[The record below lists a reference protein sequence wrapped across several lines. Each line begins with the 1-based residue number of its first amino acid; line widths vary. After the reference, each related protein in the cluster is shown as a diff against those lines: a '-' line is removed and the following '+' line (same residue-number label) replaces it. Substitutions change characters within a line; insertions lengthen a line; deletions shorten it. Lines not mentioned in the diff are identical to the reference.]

1 MKLTQYDSTI
11 NRNLSNAKI
20 NPVTD
25 PNAYGANVTG
35 TEALGNAL
43 GQVIDA
49 RTKAWMKDQND
60 RVVDATNEYNRQIN
74 SLLYDE
80 KNGLT
85 NTMQG
90 KNAEGLQAA
99 YQQNEEKIRQQI
111 MRQYGISS
119 EYANRAFRNQV
130 ETSITSNL
138 DSIDK
143 FQRKEFLSYAS
154 NQMTEMNENAINSI
168 VRSPDSFESVYGN
181 METTSRAIMAGTGM
195 DEKSIDVKQRAILD
209 HTAETVLST
218 LAASNDYERGNTLI
232 GQLRARGGNE
242 VILKKYE
249 TLFTGKKVAKT
260 TKDSAETWL
269 NNHPEMMGKSK
280 EEVWEAYRK
289 ENPLSFGK
297 DIKGIATGNESYDK
311 WDSFFR
317 KAQKETGLS
326 DEQIRNLKAMCM
338 QESTFNS
345 EAYHDD
351 NDGDPTLGPF
361 QFKSDTGL
369 SVGLDPADRKDPEKS
384 IIAAAKLYKKDLE
397 YHGGDDELAIL
408 SHNGGAGGTEAAR
421 RNNYLNDVSE
431 RYKELYGE
439 ELGHHVMSDEEKAAL
454 EETERNSFFSVFGE
468 HLQAKKAKE
477 TEMMNNLQIQLMDMT
492 ENGTSNEDMYEFIKS
507 KGVENPE
514 LLNNGSY
521 RSLRLSALKAV
532 LKAVTQEK
540 SHGGFGGAK
549 AQNKAFAGIKA
560 SIGTDIM
567 NDDDLNKTL
576 KELEQRGYGFT
587 PAQIVELSQELTKAQ
602 AGEGKYSVKIDDT
615 ETDVMDMTGLAKPD
629 IQKNYAEAKKIVM
642 QEAFD
647 FKSKTGREP
656 NQFERKGMWIKALT
670 EQKVGPD
677 YGFFGMSTPE
687 ASPAQLME
695 LGIKSVSYTYDD
707 KGIDAVDYYGRHH
720 YIPAE
725 DWEKVKKNEVNIE
738 DY

>member
-20 NPVTD
+20 NPITD

-99 YQQNEEKIRQQI
+99 YQQNEEQIRQQI

-195 DEKSIDVKQRAILD
+195 DEKSIDIKQRAILD

-338 QESTFNS
+338 QESTFNP

-532 LKAVTQEK
+532 TQEK
-540 SHGGFGGAK
+540 SHGGFGGAE

-647 FKSKTGREP
+647 FKSKNGREP
-656 NQFERKGMWIKALT
+656 NKFERKGMWIKALT

>member
-20 NPVTD
+20 NPITD

-195 DEKSIDVKQRAILD
+195 DEKSIDIKQRSILD

-218 LAASNDYERGNTLI
+218 LAASNDYERGNKLI

-249 TLFTGKKVAKT
+249 TLFTGKKVAKN

-289 ENPLSFGK
+289 ENPLQLPAQSNETALGRIGDTIAKELGWDPSWGFAIAAHESGRGESAPGNNYFGYK
-297 DIKGIATGNESYDK
+297 WDGEGEYQELNTWERDENGNAYSTTAKFKKYATPEESAMSYVNWIKTYCTPEEIKGVKSPADVVHIMKKHGYFTDHEESY
-311 WDSFFR
+311 
-317 KAQKETGLS
+317 
-326 DEQIRNLKAMCM
+326 
-338 QESTFNS
+338 
-345 EAYHDD
+345 
-351 NDGDPTLGPF
+351 
-361 QFKSDTGL
+361 
-369 SVGLDPADRKDPEKS
+369 
-384 IIAAAKLYKKDLE
+384 AASAT
-397 YHGGDDELAIL
+397 ELA
-408 SHNGGAGGTEAAR
+408 
-421 RNNYLNDVSE
+421 
-431 RYKELYGE
+431 KEYSAP
-439 ELGHHVMSDEEKAAL
+439 VPMSDEEKAAL

-532 LKAVTQEK
+532 KGEDAY
-540 SHGGFGGAK
+540 GGFGTK
-549 AQNKAFAGIKA
+549 ENQNKAFEKYMNR
-560 SIGTDIM
+560 IGVDIL
-567 NDDDLNKTL
+567 DKKTL
-576 KELEQRGYGFT
+576 DEDLKNAAEILGKAFRPEQIIELEQ
-587 PAQIVELSQELTKAQ
+587 ELTRAQ
-602 AGEGKYSVKIDDT
+602 AGEGKYAIKIDEDKN
-615 ETDVMDMTGLAKPD
+615 DVMDITGLTKPE
-629 IQKNYAEAKKIVM
+629 IEKYFPEAKKIVM
-642 QEAFD
+642 QKAFE
-647 FKSKTGREP
+647 FKSKNRREP
-656 NQFERKGMWIKALT
+656 NQFERKNMWIEAYTQK
-670 EQKVGPD
+670 KVGPD

-687 ASPAQLME
+687 ASDAQLMQM
-695 LGIKSVSYTYDD
+695 GIKEYHMTYDD

-725 DWEKVKKNEVNIE
+725 DWDKVKKNEVNIE

>member
-20 NPVTD
+20 NPITD

-99 YQQNEEKIRQQI
+99 YQQNEEQIRQQI

-119 EYANRAFRNQV
+119 EYANRAFHNQV

-195 DEKSIDVKQRAILD
+195 DEKSIDIKQRAILD

-289 ENPLSFGK
+289 ENPLQLPAQSNETALGRIGDTIAKELGWDPSWGFAIAAHESGRGESAPGNNYFGYK
-297 DIKGIATGNESYDK
+297 WDGEGEYQELNTWERDENGNAYSTTAKFKKYATPEESAMSYVNWIKTYCTPEEIKGVKSPADVVHIMKKHGYFTDHEESY
-311 WDSFFR
+311 
-317 KAQKETGLS
+317 
-326 DEQIRNLKAMCM
+326 
-338 QESTFNS
+338 
-345 EAYHDD
+345 
-351 NDGDPTLGPF
+351 
-361 QFKSDTGL
+361 
-369 SVGLDPADRKDPEKS
+369 
-384 IIAAAKLYKKDLE
+384 AASAT
-397 YHGGDDELAIL
+397 ELA
-408 SHNGGAGGTEAAR
+408 
-421 RNNYLNDVSE
+421 
-431 RYKELYGE
+431 KEYSAPAP
-439 ELGHHVMSDEEKAAL
+439 MSDEEKAAL
-454 EETERNSFFSVFGE
+454 EETERNSFFSVLGE

-532 LKAVTQEK
+532 KGEDAY
-540 SHGGFGGAK
+540 GGFGTK
-549 AQNKAFAGIKA
+549 ENQNKAFEKYMNR
-560 SIGTDIM
+560 IGVDIL
-567 NDDDLNKTL
+567 DKKTL
-576 KELEQRGYGFT
+576 DEDLKNAAEILGKAFRPEQIIELEQ
-587 PAQIVELSQELTKAQ
+587 ELTRAQ
-602 AGEGKYSVKIDDT
+602 AGEGKYAIKIDEDKN
-615 ETDVMDMTGLAKPD
+615 DVMDMTGLAKPE
-629 IQKNYAEAKKIVM
+629 IEKYFSEAKKIVM
-642 QEAFD
+642 QKAFE
-647 FKSKTGREP
+647 FKNKNGREP
-656 NQFERKGMWIKALT
+656 NQFERKNMWIEAYTQK
-670 EQKVGPD
+670 KVGPD

-687 ASPAQLME
+687 ASDAQLMQM
-695 LGIKSVSYTYDD
+695 GIKEYHMTYDD

-725 DWEKVKKNEVNIE
+725 DWDKVKKNEVNIE

>member
-1 MKLTQYDSTI
+1 MKLTQYDSSI

-20 NPVTD
+20 NPITD

-195 DEKSIDVKQRAILD
+195 DEKSIDIKQRAILD

-289 ENPLSFGK
+289 ENPLQLPAQSNETALGRIGDTIAKELGWDPSWGFAIAAHESGRGESAPGNNYFGYK
-297 DIKGIATGNESYDK
+297 WDGEGEYQELNTWERDENGNAYSTTAKFKKYATPEESAMSYVNWIKTYCTPEEIKGVKSPADVVHIMKKHGYFTDHEESY
-311 WDSFFR
+311 
-317 KAQKETGLS
+317 
-326 DEQIRNLKAMCM
+326 
-338 QESTFNS
+338 
-345 EAYHDD
+345 
-351 NDGDPTLGPF
+351 
-361 QFKSDTGL
+361 
-369 SVGLDPADRKDPEKS
+369 
-384 IIAAAKLYKKDLE
+384 AASAT
-397 YHGGDDELAIL
+397 ELA
-408 SHNGGAGGTEAAR
+408 
-421 RNNYLNDVSE
+421 
-431 RYKELYGE
+431 KEYSAPAP
-439 ELGHHVMSDEEKAAL
+439 MSDEEKAAL

-514 LLNNGSY
+514 LMNNGSY

-532 LKAVTQEK
+532 TQEK
-540 SHGGFGGAK
+540 SHGGFGGAE

-647 FKSKTGREP
+647 FKSKNGREP
-656 NQFERKGMWIKALT
+656 NQFERKNMWIKALT
-670 EQKVGPD
+670 QQKVGPD
-677 YGFFGMSTPE
+677 YGFWGMSTPE
-687 ASPAQLME
+687 ASPAELMKI
-695 LGIKSVSYTYDD
+695 GIKSVSYTYDD

-725 DWEKVKKNEVNIE
+725 DWDKVKKNEVNIE

>member
-20 NPVTD
+20 NPITD

-43 GQVIDA
+43 GQVIDT

-60 RVVDATNEYNRQIN
+60 KVVDATNEYNRQIN

-195 DEKSIDVKQRAILD
+195 DEKSIDIKQRAILN

-289 ENPLSFGK
+289 ENPLQLPAQSNETALGRIGDTIAKELGWDPSWGFAIAAHESGRGESAPGNNYFGYK
-297 DIKGIATGNESYDK
+297 WDGEGEYQELNTWERDENGNAYSTTAKFKKYATPEESAMSYVNWIKTYCTPEEIKGVKSPADVVHIMKKHGYFTDHEESY
-311 WDSFFR
+311 
-317 KAQKETGLS
+317 
-326 DEQIRNLKAMCM
+326 
-338 QESTFNS
+338 
-345 EAYHDD
+345 
-351 NDGDPTLGPF
+351 
-361 QFKSDTGL
+361 
-369 SVGLDPADRKDPEKS
+369 
-384 IIAAAKLYKKDLE
+384 AASAT
-397 YHGGDDELAIL
+397 ELA
-408 SHNGGAGGTEAAR
+408 
-421 RNNYLNDVSE
+421 
-431 RYKELYGE
+431 KEYSAPAP
-439 ELGHHVMSDEEKAAL
+439 MSDEEKAAL
-454 EETERNSFFSVFGE
+454 EETERNSFFSVLGE

-477 TEMMNNLQIQLMDMT
+477 TEMMNNMQIQLMDMT

-532 LKAVTQEK
+532 TQEK
-540 SHGGFGGAK
+540 SHGGFGGAE

>member
-20 NPVTD
+20 NPITD

-85 NTMQG
+85 NTMKG

-99 YQQNEEKIRQQI
+99 YQQNEEQIRQQI

-154 NQMTEMNENAINSI
+154 DQMTEMNENAINSI

-195 DEKSIDVKQRAILD
+195 DEKSIDIKQRAILD

-289 ENPLSFGK
+289 ENPLQLPAQSNETALGRIGDKIAKELGWDPSWGFAIAAHESGRGESAPGNNYFGYK
-297 DIKGIATGNESYDK
+297 WDGEGEYQELNTWERDENGNAYSTTAKFKKYATPEESAMSYVNWIKTYCTPEEIKGVKSPADVVHIMKKHGYFTDHEESY
-311 WDSFFR
+311 
-317 KAQKETGLS
+317 
-326 DEQIRNLKAMCM
+326 
-338 QESTFNS
+338 
-345 EAYHDD
+345 
-351 NDGDPTLGPF
+351 
-361 QFKSDTGL
+361 
-369 SVGLDPADRKDPEKS
+369 
-384 IIAAAKLYKKDLE
+384 AASAT
-397 YHGGDDELAIL
+397 ELA
-408 SHNGGAGGTEAAR
+408 
-421 RNNYLNDVSE
+421 
-431 RYKELYGE
+431 KEYSAPAP
-439 ELGHHVMSDEEKAAL
+439 MSDEEKAAL

-532 LKAVTQEK
+532 KGEDAY
-540 SHGGFGGAK
+540 GGFGTK
-549 AQNKAFAGIKA
+549 ENQNKAFEKYMNR
-560 SIGTDIM
+560 IGVDIL
-567 NDDDLNKTL
+567 DKKTL
-576 KELEQRGYGFT
+576 DEDLKNAAEILGKAFRPEQIIELEQ
-587 PAQIVELSQELTKAQ
+587 ELTRAQ
-602 AGEGKYSVKIDDT
+602 AGEGKYAIKIDEDKN
-615 ETDVMDMTGLAKPD
+615 DVMDMTGLAKPE
-629 IQKNYAEAKKIVM
+629 IEKYFSEAKKIVM
-642 QEAFD
+642 QKAFE
-647 FKSKTGREP
+647 FKNKNGREP
-656 NQFERKGMWIKALT
+656 NQFERKNMWIEAYTQK
-670 EQKVGPD
+670 KVGPD

-687 ASPAQLME
+687 ASDAQLMQM
-695 LGIKSVSYTYDD
+695 GIKEYHMTYDD

-725 DWEKVKKNEVNIE
+725 DWDKVKKNEVNIE

>member
-1 MKLTQYDSTI
+1 M
-11 NRNLSNAKI
+11 
-20 NPVTD
+20 
-25 PNAYGANVTG
+25 
-35 TEALGNAL
+35 

-60 RVVDATNEYNRQIN
+60 RVVDATNEYNRRIN

-195 DEKSIDVKQRAILD
+195 DEKSIDIKQRAILD

-218 LAASNDYERGNTLI
+218 LAASNDYERGNKLI

-289 ENPLSFGK
+289 ENPLQLPAQSNETALGRIGDKIAKELGWDPSWGFAIAAHESGRGESAPGNNYFGYK
-297 DIKGIATGNESYDK
+297 WDGEGEYQELNTWERDENGNAYSTTAKFKKYATPEESAMSYVNWIKTYCTPEEIKGVKSPADVVHIMKKHGYFTDHEESYA
-311 WDSFFR
+311 SS
-317 KAQKETGLS
+317 AT
-326 DEQIRNLKAMCM
+326 
-338 QESTFNS
+338 
-345 EAYHDD
+345 
-351 NDGDPTLGPF
+351 
-361 QFKSDTGL
+361 
-369 SVGLDPADRKDPEKS
+369 
-384 IIAAAKLYKKDLE
+384 
-397 YHGGDDELAIL
+397 ELA
-408 SHNGGAGGTEAAR
+408 
-421 RNNYLNDVSE
+421 
-431 RYKELYGE
+431 KEYSAPAP
-439 ELGHHVMSDEEKAAL
+439 MSDEEKAAL

-532 LKAVTQEK
+532 TQEK
-540 SHGGFGGAK
+540 SHGGFGGAE

-602 AGEGKYSVKIDDT
+602 AGEGKYSIKINDT
-615 ETDVMDMTGLAKPD
+615 ENEVIDMTGMAKPE

-725 DWEKVKKNEVNIE
+725 DWDKVKKNEVNIE

>member
-20 NPVTD
+20 NPITD

-49 RTKAWMKDQND
+49 RAKAWMKDQND

-195 DEKSIDVKQRAILD
+195 DEKSIDIKQRAILD

-218 LAASNDYERGNTLI
+218 LAASNDYERGNKLI

-289 ENPLSFGK
+289 ENPLQLLAQSNETVLGRIGDTIAKELGWDPSWGFAIAAHESGRGESAPGNNYFGYK
-297 DIKGIATGNESYDK
+297 WDGEGEYQELNTWERDENGNAYSTTAKFKKYATPEESAMSYVNWIKTYCTPEEIKGVKSPADVVHIMKKHGYFTDHEESY
-311 WDSFFR
+311 
-317 KAQKETGLS
+317 
-326 DEQIRNLKAMCM
+326 
-338 QESTFNS
+338 
-345 EAYHDD
+345 
-351 NDGDPTLGPF
+351 
-361 QFKSDTGL
+361 
-369 SVGLDPADRKDPEKS
+369 
-384 IIAAAKLYKKDLE
+384 AASAT
-397 YHGGDDELAIL
+397 ELA
-408 SHNGGAGGTEAAR
+408 
-421 RNNYLNDVSE
+421 
-431 RYKELYGE
+431 KEYSAPAP
-439 ELGHHVMSDEEKAAL
+439 MSDEEKAAL

-532 LKAVTQEK
+532 KGEDAY
-540 SHGGFGGAK
+540 GGFGTK
-549 AQNKAFAGIKA
+549 ENQNKAFKGMMERIGVLILKKEDLDERIKEYA
-560 SIGTDIM
+560 DRGQAFSAEQ
-567 NDDDLNKTL
+567 LN
-576 KELEQRGYGFT
+576 EME
-587 PAQIVELSQELTKAQ
+587 QELKRAQ
-602 AGEGKYSVKIDDT
+602 AGEGKYAIKIDEDKN
-615 ETDVMDMTGLAKPD
+615 DVMDMTGLAKPE
-629 IQKNYAEAKKIVM
+629 IEKYFPEAKKIVM
-642 QEAFD
+642 QKAFE
-647 FKSKTGREP
+647 FKSKNGREP
-656 NQFERKGMWIKALT
+656 NQFERKNMWIEAYTQK
-670 EQKVGPD
+670 KVGPD

-687 ASPAQLME
+687 ASKAQLME
-695 LGIKSVSYTYDD
+695 LGIKDVFYTYDD

-725 DWEKVKKNEVNIE
+725 DWDKVKKNEVNIE

>member
-20 NPVTD
+20 NPITD

-195 DEKSIDVKQRAILD
+195 DEKSIDIKQRAILD

-218 LAASNDYERGNTLI
+218 LAASNDYERGNKLI

-439 ELGHHVMSDEEKAAL
+439 ELGHHVMSDEEKSAL

-532 LKAVTQEK
+532 TQEK
-540 SHGGFGGAK
+540 SHGGFGGAE

-615 ETDVMDMTGLAKPD
+615 ETDVMDMTGLANRIYRKTMQKP
-629 IQKNYAEAKKIVM
+629 KR
-642 QEAFD
+642 
-647 FKSKTGREP
+647 SSC
-656 NQFERKGMWIKALT
+656 RKPLI
-670 EQKVGPD
+670 
-677 YGFFGMSTPE
+677 S
-687 ASPAQLME
+687 
-695 LGIKSVSYTYDD
+695 
-707 KGIDAVDYYGRHH
+707 
-720 YIPAE
+720 
-725 DWEKVKKNEVNIE
+725 KVKLEENQINLKEKE
-738 DY
+738 CG

>member
-20 NPVTD
+20 NPITD

-60 RVVDATNEYNRQIN
+60 KVVDATNEYNRQIN

-195 DEKSIDVKQRAILD
+195 DEKSIDIKQRAILN

-289 ENPLSFGK
+289 ENPLQLPAQSNETALGRIGDTIAKELGWDPSWGFAIAAHESGRGESAPGNNYFGYK
-297 DIKGIATGNESYDK
+297 WDGEGEYQELNTWERDENGNAYSTTAKFKKYATPEESAMSYVNWIKTYCTPEEIKGVKSPADVVHIMKKHGYFTDHEESY
-311 WDSFFR
+311 
-317 KAQKETGLS
+317 
-326 DEQIRNLKAMCM
+326 
-338 QESTFNS
+338 
-345 EAYHDD
+345 
-351 NDGDPTLGPF
+351 
-361 QFKSDTGL
+361 
-369 SVGLDPADRKDPEKS
+369 
-384 IIAAAKLYKKDLE
+384 AASAT
-397 YHGGDDELAIL
+397 ELA
-408 SHNGGAGGTEAAR
+408 
-421 RNNYLNDVSE
+421 
-431 RYKELYGE
+431 KEYSAPAP
-439 ELGHHVMSDEEKAAL
+439 MSDEEKAAL
-454 EETERNSFFSVFGE
+454 EETERNSFFSVLGE

-477 TEMMNNLQIQLMDMT
+477 TEMMNNMQIQLMDMT

-532 LKAVTQEK
+532 TQEK
-540 SHGGFGGAK
+540 SHGGFGGAE

-615 ETDVMDMTGLAKPD
+615 ETDVMDMTGLAKPE

-647 FKSKTGREP
+647 FKSKNGREP
-656 NQFERKGMWIKALT
+656 NKFERKGMWIKALT

-707 KGIDAVDYYGRHH
+707 KGIDAVDYYGKHH

-725 DWEKVKKNEVNIE
+725 DWDKVKKNEVNIE

>member
-280 EEVWEAYRK
+280 KEVWEAYRK
-289 ENPLSFGK
+289 ENPLQLPAQSNETALGRIGDTIAKELGWDPSWGFAIAAHESGRGESAPGNNYFGYK
-297 DIKGIATGNESYDK
+297 WDGEGEYQELNTWERDENGNAYSTTAKFKKYATPEESAMSYVNWIKTYCTPEEIKGVKSPADVVHIMKKHGYFTDHEESY
-311 WDSFFR
+311 
-317 KAQKETGLS
+317 
-326 DEQIRNLKAMCM
+326 
-338 QESTFNS
+338 
-345 EAYHDD
+345 
-351 NDGDPTLGPF
+351 
-361 QFKSDTGL
+361 
-369 SVGLDPADRKDPEKS
+369 
-384 IIAAAKLYKKDLE
+384 AASAT
-397 YHGGDDELAIL
+397 ELA
-408 SHNGGAGGTEAAR
+408 
-421 RNNYLNDVSE
+421 
-431 RYKELYGE
+431 KEYSAPAP
-439 ELGHHVMSDEEKAAL
+439 MSDEEKAAL
-454 EETERNSFFSVFGE
+454 EETERNSFFSVLGE

-477 TEMMNNLQIQLMDMT
+477 TEMMNNMQIQLMDMT

-532 LKAVTQEK
+532 TQEK
-540 SHGGFGGAK
+540 SHGGFGGAE

>member
-20 NPVTD
+20 NPITD

-99 YQQNEEKIRQQI
+99 YQQNEEQIRQQI

-119 EYANRAFRNQV
+119 EYANRAFHNQV

-195 DEKSIDVKQRAILD
+195 DEKSIDIKQRAILD

-289 ENPLSFGK
+289 ENPLQLPAQSNETALGRIGDTIAKELGWDPSWGFAIAAHESGRGESAPGNNYFGYK
-297 DIKGIATGNESYDK
+297 WDGEGEYQELNTWERDENGNAYSTTAKFKKYATPEESAMSYVNWIKTYCTPEEIKGVKSPADVVHIMKKHGYFTDHEESY
-311 WDSFFR
+311 
-317 KAQKETGLS
+317 
-326 DEQIRNLKAMCM
+326 
-338 QESTFNS
+338 
-345 EAYHDD
+345 
-351 NDGDPTLGPF
+351 
-361 QFKSDTGL
+361 
-369 SVGLDPADRKDPEKS
+369 
-384 IIAAAKLYKKDLE
+384 AASAT
-397 YHGGDDELAIL
+397 ELA
-408 SHNGGAGGTEAAR
+408 
-421 RNNYLNDVSE
+421 
-431 RYKELYGE
+431 KEYSAPAP
-439 ELGHHVMSDEEKAAL
+439 MSDEEKAAL
-454 EETERNSFFSVFGE
+454 EETERNSFFSVLGE

-532 LKAVTQEK
+532 KGEDAY
-540 SHGGFGGAK
+540 GGFGTK
-549 AQNKAFAGIKA
+549 ENQNKAFEKYMNR
-560 SIGTDIM
+560 IGVDIL
-567 NDDDLNKTL
+567 DKKTL
-576 KELEQRGYGFT
+576 DEDLKNAAEILGKAFRPEQIIELEQ
-587 PAQIVELSQELTKAQ
+587 ELTRAQ
-602 AGEGKYSVKIDDT
+602 AGEGKYAIKIDEDKN
-615 ETDVMDMTGLAKPD
+615 DVMDMTGLAKPE
-629 IQKNYAEAKKIVM
+629 IEKYFSEAKKIVM
-642 QEAFD
+642 QKAFE
-647 FKSKTGREP
+647 FKNKNGREP
-656 NQFERKGMWIKALT
+656 NQFERKNMWIEAYTQK
-670 EQKVGPD
+670 KVGPD
-677 YGFFGMSTPE
+677 YGFFGMSKPE
-687 ASPAQLME
+687 ASDAQLMQM
-695 LGIKSVSYTYDD
+695 GIKEYHMTYDD

-725 DWEKVKKNEVNIE
+725 DWDKVKKNEVNIE

>member
-20 NPVTD
+20 NPITD

-99 YQQNEEKIRQQI
+99 YQQNEEQIRQQI

-119 EYANRAFRNQV
+119 EYANRAFHNQV

-195 DEKSIDVKQRAILD
+195 DEKSIDIKQRAILD

-289 ENPLSFGK
+289 ENPLQLPAQSNETALGRIGDTIAKELGWDPSWGFAIAAHESGRGESAPGNNYFGYK
-297 DIKGIATGNESYDK
+297 WDGEGEYQELNTWERDENGNAYSTTAKFKKYATPEESAMSYVNWIKTYCTPEEIKGVKSPADVVHIMKKHGYFTDHEESY
-311 WDSFFR
+311 
-317 KAQKETGLS
+317 
-326 DEQIRNLKAMCM
+326 
-338 QESTFNS
+338 
-345 EAYHDD
+345 
-351 NDGDPTLGPF
+351 
-361 QFKSDTGL
+361 
-369 SVGLDPADRKDPEKS
+369 
-384 IIAAAKLYKKDLE
+384 AASAT
-397 YHGGDDELAIL
+397 ELA
-408 SHNGGAGGTEAAR
+408 
-421 RNNYLNDVSE
+421 
-431 RYKELYGE
+431 KEYSAPAP
-439 ELGHHVMSDEEKAAL
+439 MSDEEKAAL
-454 EETERNSFFSVFGE
+454 EETERNSFFSVLGE

-532 LKAVTQEK
+532 KGEDAY
-540 SHGGFGGAK
+540 GGFGTK
-549 AQNKAFAGIKA
+549 ENQNKAFEKY
-560 SIGTDIM
+560 M
-567 NDDDLNKTL
+567 N
-576 KELEQRGYGFT
+576 R
-587 PAQIVELSQELTKAQ
+587 ILSLIHI
-602 AGEGKYSVKIDDT
+602 S
-615 ETDVMDMTGLAKPD
+615 
-629 IQKNYAEAKKIVM
+629 
-642 QEAFD
+642 
-647 FKSKTGREP
+647 EP
-656 NQFERKGMWIKALT
+656 TR
-670 EQKVGPD
+670 P
-677 YGFFGMSTPE
+677 
-687 ASPAQLME
+687 
-695 LGIKSVSYTYDD
+695 
-707 KGIDAVDYYGRHH
+707 
-720 YIPAE
+720 
-725 DWEKVKKNEVNIE
+725 
-738 DY
+738 

>member
-20 NPVTD
+20 NPITD
-25 PNAYGANVTG
+25 PNAYGTNVTG

-60 RVVDATNEYNRQIN
+60 KVVDATNEYNRQIN

-195 DEKSIDVKQRAILD
+195 DEKSIDIKQRAILN

-269 NNHPEMMGKSK
+269 NNHLEMMGKSK

-289 ENPLSFGK
+289 ENPLQLPAQSNETALGRIGDTIAKELGWDPSWGFAIAAHESGRGESAPGNNYFGYK
-297 DIKGIATGNESYDK
+297 WDGEGEYQELNTWERDENGNAYSTTAKFKKYATPEESAMSYVNWIKTYCTPEEIKGVKSPADVVHIMKKHGYFTDHEESY
-311 WDSFFR
+311 
-317 KAQKETGLS
+317 
-326 DEQIRNLKAMCM
+326 
-338 QESTFNS
+338 
-345 EAYHDD
+345 
-351 NDGDPTLGPF
+351 
-361 QFKSDTGL
+361 
-369 SVGLDPADRKDPEKS
+369 
-384 IIAAAKLYKKDLE
+384 AASAT
-397 YHGGDDELAIL
+397 ELA
-408 SHNGGAGGTEAAR
+408 
-421 RNNYLNDVSE
+421 
-431 RYKELYGE
+431 KEYSAPAP
-439 ELGHHVMSDEEKAAL
+439 MSDEEKAAL
-454 EETERNSFFSVFGE
+454 EETERNSFFSVLGE
-468 HLQAKKAKE
+468 HLHAKKAKE
-477 TEMMNNLQIQLMDMT
+477 TEMMNNMQIQLMDMT

-532 LKAVTQEK
+532 TQEK
-540 SHGGFGGAK
+540 SHGGFGGAE

>member
-49 RTKAWMKDQND
+49 RTKVWMKDQND
-60 RVVDATNEYNRQIN
+60 RVVDATNEYNRRIN

-99 YQQNEEKIRQQI
+99 YQQNEERIRQQI
-111 MRQYGISS
+111 MQQYGISS
-119 EYANRAFRNQV
+119 DYANRAFHNQV

-195 DEKSIDVKQRAILD
+195 DEKSIDIKQRAILD

-218 LAASNDYERGNTLI
+218 LAASNDYERGNKLI

-338 QESTFNS
+338 QESTFNP

-439 ELGHHVMSDEEKAAL
+439 KLGHHVMSDEEKAAL

-468 HLQAKKAKE
+468 HLQAKKTKE
-477 TEMMNNLQIQLMDMT
+477 AETMNDIQIQLMDMT
-492 ENGTSNEDMYEFIKS
+492 ENGTSNEDMYEYLKV
-507 KGVENPE
+507 KGIENPE
-514 LLNNGSY
+514 LMNNGSY
-521 RSLRLSALKAV
+521 RSLRLSAIKAIR
-532 LKAVTQEK
+532 QEK
-540 SHGGFGGAK
+540 DHGGFGSEA

-560 SIGTDIM
+560 SVGTDIM
-567 NDDDLNKTL
+567 TNDDLNETL
-576 KELEQRGYGFT
+576 KALEQRGYGFT
-587 PAQIVELSQELTKAQ
+587 PAQIVELSQELIKAQ

-656 NQFERKGMWIKALT
+656 NKFERKGMWIKALT

-687 ASPAQLME
+687 ASSAQLME

-725 DWEKVKKNEVNIE
+725 DWDKVKKNKVNIE

>member
-20 NPVTD
+20 NPITD

-35 TEALGNAL
+35 IEALGNAL

-60 RVVDATNEYNRQIN
+60 KVVDATNEYNRQIN

-195 DEKSIDVKQRAILD
+195 DEKSIDIKQRAILN

-289 ENPLSFGK
+289 ENPLQLPAQSNETALGRIGDTIAKELGWDPSWGFAIAAHESGRGESAPGNNYFGYK
-297 DIKGIATGNESYDK
+297 WDGEGEYQELNTWERDENGNAYSTTAKFKKYATPEESAMSYVNWIKTYCTPEEIKGVKSPADVVHIMKKHGYFTDHEESY
-311 WDSFFR
+311 
-317 KAQKETGLS
+317 
-326 DEQIRNLKAMCM
+326 
-338 QESTFNS
+338 
-345 EAYHDD
+345 
-351 NDGDPTLGPF
+351 
-361 QFKSDTGL
+361 
-369 SVGLDPADRKDPEKS
+369 
-384 IIAAAKLYKKDLE
+384 AASAT
-397 YHGGDDELAIL
+397 ELA
-408 SHNGGAGGTEAAR
+408 
-421 RNNYLNDVSE
+421 
-431 RYKELYGE
+431 KEYSAPAP
-439 ELGHHVMSDEEKAAL
+439 MSDEEKAAL
-454 EETERNSFFSVFGE
+454 EETERNSFFSVLGE

-477 TEMMNNLQIQLMDMT
+477 TEMMNNMQIQLMDMT

-532 LKAVTQEK
+532 TQEK
-540 SHGGFGGAK
+540 SHGGFGGAE

>member
-20 NPVTD
+20 NPITD
-25 PNAYGANVTG
+25 PNAYGTNVTG

-60 RVVDATNEYNRQIN
+60 KVVDATNEYNRQIN

-195 DEKSIDVKQRAILD
+195 DEKSIDIKQRAILN

-289 ENPLSFGK
+289 ENPLQLPAQSNETALGRIGDTIAKELGWDPSWGFAIAAHESGRGESAPGNNYFGYK
-297 DIKGIATGNESYDK
+297 WDGEGEYQELNTWERDENGNAYSTTAKFKKYATPEESAMSYVNWIKTYCTPEEIKGVKSPADVVHIMKKHGYFTDHEESY
-311 WDSFFR
+311 
-317 KAQKETGLS
+317 
-326 DEQIRNLKAMCM
+326 
-338 QESTFNS
+338 
-345 EAYHDD
+345 
-351 NDGDPTLGPF
+351 
-361 QFKSDTGL
+361 
-369 SVGLDPADRKDPEKS
+369 
-384 IIAAAKLYKKDLE
+384 AASAT
-397 YHGGDDELAIL
+397 ELA
-408 SHNGGAGGTEAAR
+408 
-421 RNNYLNDVSE
+421 
-431 RYKELYGE
+431 KEYSAPAP
-439 ELGHHVMSDEEKAAL
+439 MSDEEKAAL
-454 EETERNSFFSVFGE
+454 EETERNSFFSVLGE
-468 HLQAKKAKE
+468 HLHAKKAKE
-477 TEMMNNLQIQLMDMT
+477 TEMMNNMQIQLMDMT

-532 LKAVTQEK
+532 TQEK
-540 SHGGFGGAK
+540 SHGGFGGAE

>member
-289 ENPLSFGK
+289 ENPLQLPAQSNETALGRIGDTIAKELGWDPSWGFAIAAHESGRGESAPGNNYFGYK
-297 DIKGIATGNESYDK
+297 WDGEGEYQELNTWERDENGNAYSTTAKFKKYATPEESAMSYVNWIKTYCTPEEIKGVKSPADVVHIMKKHGYFTDHEESY
-311 WDSFFR
+311 
-317 KAQKETGLS
+317 
-326 DEQIRNLKAMCM
+326 
-338 QESTFNS
+338 
-345 EAYHDD
+345 
-351 NDGDPTLGPF
+351 
-361 QFKSDTGL
+361 
-369 SVGLDPADRKDPEKS
+369 
-384 IIAAAKLYKKDLE
+384 AASAT
-397 YHGGDDELAIL
+397 ELA
-408 SHNGGAGGTEAAR
+408 
-421 RNNYLNDVSE
+421 
-431 RYKELYGE
+431 KEYSAPAP
-439 ELGHHVMSDEEKAAL
+439 MSDEEKAAL
-454 EETERNSFFSVFGE
+454 EETERNSFFSVLGE

-477 TEMMNNLQIQLMDMT
+477 TEMMNNMQIQLMDMT

-514 LLNNGSY
+514 LLNNGAY
-521 RSLRLSALKAV
+521 RSLRLSA

-540 SHGGFGGAK
+540 SHGGFGGAE

>member
-20 NPVTD
+20 NPITD

-60 RVVDATNEYNRQIN
+60 RVVDATNAYNRMIN

-80 KNGLT
+80 KEGLT

-195 DEKSIDVKQRAILD
+195 DEKSIDIKQRAILD

-218 LAASNDYERGNTLI
+218 LAASNDYERGNKLI

-289 ENPLSFGK
+289 ENPLQLPAQSNETALGRIGDTIAKELGWDPSWGFAIAAHESGRGESAPGNNYFGYK
-297 DIKGIATGNESYDK
+297 WDGEGEYQELNTWERDENGNAYSTTAKFKKYATPEESAMSYVNWIKTYCTPEEIKGVKSPADVVHIMKKHGYFTDHEESY
-311 WDSFFR
+311 
-317 KAQKETGLS
+317 
-326 DEQIRNLKAMCM
+326 
-338 QESTFNS
+338 
-345 EAYHDD
+345 
-351 NDGDPTLGPF
+351 
-361 QFKSDTGL
+361 
-369 SVGLDPADRKDPEKS
+369 
-384 IIAAAKLYKKDLE
+384 AASAT
-397 YHGGDDELAIL
+397 ELA
-408 SHNGGAGGTEAAR
+408 
-421 RNNYLNDVSE
+421 
-431 RYKELYGE
+431 KEYSAPTPI
-439 ELGHHVMSDEEKAAL
+439 SDEEKAAL
-454 EETERNSFFSVFGE
+454 EETERNSFFSVLGE

-532 LKAVTQEK
+532 KGEDAY
-540 SHGGFGGAK
+540 GGFGTK
-549 AQNKAFAGIKA
+549 ENQNKAFEKYMNR
-560 SIGTDIM
+560 IGVDIL
-567 NDDDLNKTL
+567 DKKTL
-576 KELEQRGYGFT
+576 DEDLKNAAEILGKAFRPEQIIELEQ
-587 PAQIVELSQELTKAQ
+587 ELTRAQ
-602 AGEGKYSVKIDDT
+602 AGEGKYAIKIDEDKN
-615 ETDVMDMTGLAKPD
+615 DVMDMTGLAKPE
-629 IQKNYAEAKKIVM
+629 IEKYFSEAKKIVM
-642 QEAFD
+642 QKAFE
-647 FKSKTGREP
+647 FKNKNGREP
-656 NQFERKGMWIKALT
+656 NQFERKNMWIEAYTQK
-670 EQKVGPD
+670 KVGPN

-687 ASPAQLME
+687 ASDAQLMQM
-695 LGIKSVSYTYDD
+695 GIKEYHMTYDD

-725 DWEKVKKNEVNIE
+725 DWDKVKKNEVNIE

>member
-1 MKLTQYDSTI
+1 MKLTQYDSSI

-20 NPVTD
+20 NPITD

-35 TEALGNAL
+35 TEALGNTL

-99 YQQNEEKIRQQI
+99 YQQNEEQIRQQI

-195 DEKSIDVKQRAILD
+195 DEKSIDIKQRAILD

-289 ENPLSFGK
+289 ENPLQLPAQSNETALGRIGDTIAKELGWDPSWGFAIAAHESGRGESAPGNNYFGYK
-297 DIKGIATGNESYDK
+297 WDGEGEYQELNTWERDENGNAYSTTAKFKKYATPEESAMSYVNWIKTYCTPEEIKGVKSPADVVHIMKKHGYFTDHEESY
-311 WDSFFR
+311 
-317 KAQKETGLS
+317 
-326 DEQIRNLKAMCM
+326 
-338 QESTFNS
+338 
-345 EAYHDD
+345 
-351 NDGDPTLGPF
+351 
-361 QFKSDTGL
+361 
-369 SVGLDPADRKDPEKS
+369 
-384 IIAAAKLYKKDLE
+384 AASAT
-397 YHGGDDELAIL
+397 ELA
-408 SHNGGAGGTEAAR
+408 
-421 RNNYLNDVSE
+421 
-431 RYKELYGE
+431 KEYSAPAP
-439 ELGHHVMSDEEKAAL
+439 MSDEEKAAL

-532 LKAVTQEK
+532 TQEK
-540 SHGGFGGAK
+540 SHGGFGGAE

-615 ETDVMDMTGLAKPD
+615 ETDVMDMTGLAKPE

-656 NQFERKGMWIKALT
+656 NKFERKGMWIKALT

-725 DWEKVKKNEVNIE
+725 DWDKVKKNEVNIE

>member
-11 NRNLSNAKI
+11 NKNISNAKI
-20 NPVTD
+20 NPITD

-99 YQQNEEKIRQQI
+99 YQQNEEQIRQQI

-195 DEKSIDVKQRAILD
+195 DEKSIDIKQRAILD

-218 LAASNDYERGNTLI
+218 LAASNDYERGNKLI

-289 ENPLSFGK
+289 ENPLQLPAQSNETALGRIGDTIAKELGWDPSWGFAIAAHESGRGESAPGNNYFGYK
-297 DIKGIATGNESYDK
+297 WDGEGEYQELNTWERDENGNAYSTTAKFKKYATPEESAMSYVNWIKTYCTPEEIKGVKSPADVVHIMKKHGYFTDHEESY
-311 WDSFFR
+311 
-317 KAQKETGLS
+317 
-326 DEQIRNLKAMCM
+326 
-338 QESTFNS
+338 
-345 EAYHDD
+345 
-351 NDGDPTLGPF
+351 
-361 QFKSDTGL
+361 
-369 SVGLDPADRKDPEKS
+369 
-384 IIAAAKLYKKDLE
+384 AASAT
-397 YHGGDDELAIL
+397 ELA
-408 SHNGGAGGTEAAR
+408 
-421 RNNYLNDVSE
+421 
-431 RYKELYGE
+431 KEYSAP
-439 ELGHHVMSDEEKAAL
+439 VPMSDEEKAAL

-532 LKAVTQEK
+532 TQEK
-540 SHGGFGGAK
+540 SHGGFGGAE
-549 AQNKAFAGIKA
+549 AQNKVFAGIKA

-587 PAQIVELSQELTKAQ
+587 PAQIVELGQELTKAQ

-615 ETDVMDMTGLAKPD
+615 ETDVMDMTGLAKPE

-642 QEAFD
+642 QEAFN

-725 DWEKVKKNEVNIE
+725 DWEKVKNNEVNIE

>member
-20 NPVTD
+20 NPITD

-289 ENPLSFGK
+289 ENPLQLPAQSNETALGRIGDTIAKELGWDPSWGFAIAAHESGRGESAPGNNYFGYK
-297 DIKGIATGNESYDK
+297 WDGEGEYQELNTWERDENGNAYSTTAKFKKYATPEESAMSYVNWIKTYCTPEEIKGVKSPADVVHIMKKHGYFTDHEESY
-311 WDSFFR
+311 
-317 KAQKETGLS
+317 
-326 DEQIRNLKAMCM
+326 
-338 QESTFNS
+338 
-345 EAYHDD
+345 
-351 NDGDPTLGPF
+351 
-361 QFKSDTGL
+361 
-369 SVGLDPADRKDPEKS
+369 
-384 IIAAAKLYKKDLE
+384 AASAT
-397 YHGGDDELAIL
+397 ELA
-408 SHNGGAGGTEAAR
+408 
-421 RNNYLNDVSE
+421 
-431 RYKELYGE
+431 KEYSAPAP
-439 ELGHHVMSDEEKAAL
+439 MSDEEKAAL
-454 EETERNSFFSVFGE
+454 EETERNSFFSVLGE

-477 TEMMNNLQIQLMDMT
+477 TEMMNNMQIQLMDMT

-532 LKAVTQEK
+532 TQEK
-540 SHGGFGGAK
+540 SHGGFGGAE

>member
-20 NPVTD
+20 NPITD

-195 DEKSIDVKQRAILD
+195 DEKSIDIKQRSILD

-218 LAASNDYERGNTLI
+218 LAASNDYERGNKLI

-249 TLFTGKKVAKT
+249 TLFTGKKVAKN

-289 ENPLSFGK
+289 ENPLQLPAQSNETALGRIGDTIAKELGWDPSWGFAIAAHESGRGESAPGNNYFGYK
-297 DIKGIATGNESYDK
+297 WDGEGEYQELNTWERDENGNAYSTTAKFKKYATPEESAMSYVNWIKTYCTPEEIKGVKSPADVVHIMKKHGYFTDHEESY
-311 WDSFFR
+311 
-317 KAQKETGLS
+317 
-326 DEQIRNLKAMCM
+326 
-338 QESTFNS
+338 
-345 EAYHDD
+345 
-351 NDGDPTLGPF
+351 
-361 QFKSDTGL
+361 
-369 SVGLDPADRKDPEKS
+369 
-384 IIAAAKLYKKDLE
+384 AASAT
-397 YHGGDDELAIL
+397 ELA
-408 SHNGGAGGTEAAR
+408 
-421 RNNYLNDVSE
+421 
-431 RYKELYGE
+431 KEYSAP
-439 ELGHHVMSDEEKAAL
+439 VPMSDEEKAAL

-532 LKAVTQEK
+532 KGEDAY
-540 SHGGFGGAK
+540 GGFGTK
-549 AQNKAFAGIKA
+549 ENQNKAFEKYMNR
-560 SIGTDIM
+560 IGVDIL
-567 NDDDLNKTL
+567 DKKTL
-576 KELEQRGYGFT
+576 DEDLKNAAEILGKAFRPEQIIELEQ
-587 PAQIVELSQELTKAQ
+587 ELTRAQ
-602 AGEGKYSVKIDDT
+602 AGEGKYAIKIDEDKN
-615 ETDVMDMTGLAKPD
+615 DVMNITGLTKPE
-629 IQKNYAEAKKIVM
+629 IEKYFPEAKKIVM
-642 QEAFD
+642 QKAFE
-647 FKSKTGREP
+647 FKSKNRREP
-656 NQFERKGMWIKALT
+656 NQFERKNMWIEAYTQK
-670 EQKVGPD
+670 KVGPD

-687 ASPAQLME
+687 ASDAQLMQM
-695 LGIKSVSYTYDD
+695 GIKEYHMTYDD

-725 DWEKVKKNEVNIE
+725 DWDKVKKNEVNIE

>member
-60 RVVDATNEYNRQIN
+60 RVVDATNEYNRRIN

-99 YQQNEEKIRQQI
+99 YQQNEERIRQQI
-111 MRQYGISS
+111 MQQYGISS
-119 EYANRAFRNQV
+119 DYANRAFHNQV

-168 VRSPDSFESVYGN
+168 VRSPDNFESVYGN

-195 DEKSIDVKQRAILD
+195 DEKFIDIKQRAILD

-218 LAASNDYERGNTLI
+218 LAASNDYERGNKLI

-338 QESTFNS
+338 QESTFNP

-439 ELGHHVMSDEEKAAL
+439 KLGHHVMSDEEKAAL

-468 HLQAKKAKE
+468 HLQAKKTKE
-477 TEMMNNLQIQLMDMT
+477 AETMNDIQIQLMDMT
-492 ENGTSNEDMYEFIKS
+492 ENGTSNEDMYEYLKV
-507 KGVENPE
+507 KGIENPE
-514 LLNNGSY
+514 LMNNGSY
-521 RSLRLSALKAV
+521 RSLRLSAIKAIR
-532 LKAVTQEK
+532 QEK
-540 SHGGFGGAK
+540 DHGGFGSEA

-560 SIGTDIM
+560 SVGTDIM
-567 NDDDLNKTL
+567 TNDDLNETL
-576 KELEQRGYGFT
+576 KALEQRGYGFT
-587 PAQIVELSQELTKAQ
+587 PAQIVELSQELIKAQ

-656 NQFERKGMWIKALT
+656 NKFERKGMWIKALT

-687 ASPAQLME
+687 ASSAQLME

-725 DWEKVKKNEVNIE
+725 DWDKVKKNKVNIE

>member
-99 YQQNEEKIRQQI
+99 YQQNEKQIRQQI

-195 DEKSIDVKQRAILD
+195 DEKSIDIKQRAILD

-218 LAASNDYERGNTLI
+218 LAASNDYERGNKLI

-260 TKDSAETWL
+260 TKDSAEIWL

-289 ENPLSFGK
+289 ENPLQLPAQSNETALGRIGDTIAKELGWDPSWGFAIAAHESGRGESAPGNNYFGYK
-297 DIKGIATGNESYDK
+297 WDGEGEYQELNTWERDENGNAYSTTAKFKKYATPEESAMSYVNWIKTYCTPEEIKGVKSPADVVHIMKKHGYFTDHEESY
-311 WDSFFR
+311 
-317 KAQKETGLS
+317 
-326 DEQIRNLKAMCM
+326 
-338 QESTFNS
+338 
-345 EAYHDD
+345 
-351 NDGDPTLGPF
+351 
-361 QFKSDTGL
+361 
-369 SVGLDPADRKDPEKS
+369 
-384 IIAAAKLYKKDLE
+384 AASAT
-397 YHGGDDELAIL
+397 ELA
-408 SHNGGAGGTEAAR
+408 
-421 RNNYLNDVSE
+421 
-431 RYKELYGE
+431 KEYSAPAP
-439 ELGHHVMSDEEKAAL
+439 MSDEEKAAL
-454 EETERNSFFSVFGE
+454 EETERNSFFSVLGE

-532 LKAVTQEK
+532 KGEDAY
-540 SHGGFGGAK
+540 GGFGTK
-549 AQNKAFAGIKA
+549 ENQNKAFKGMMERIGVLILKKEDLDERIKEYA
-560 SIGTDIM
+560 DRGQAFSAEQ
-567 NDDDLNKTL
+567 LN
-576 KELEQRGYGFT
+576 EME
-587 PAQIVELSQELTKAQ
+587 QELKRAQ
-602 AGEGKYSVKIDDT
+602 AGEGKYAIKIDEDKN
-615 ETDVMDMTGLAKPD
+615 DVMDMTGLAKPE
-629 IQKNYAEAKKIVM
+629 IEKYFPEAKKIVM
-642 QEAFD
+642 QKAFE
-647 FKSKTGREP
+647 FKSKNGREP
-656 NQFERKGMWIKALT
+656 NQFERKGMWIEAYTQK
-670 EQKVGPD
+670 KVGPD

-687 ASPAQLME
+687 ASKAQLME
-695 LGIKSVSYTYDD
+695 LGIKDVFYTYDD

-725 DWEKVKKNEVNIE
+725 DWDKVMKNEVNIE

>member
-20 NPVTD
+20 NPITD

-195 DEKSIDVKQRAILD
+195 DEKSIDIKQRAILD

-289 ENPLSFGK
+289 ENPLQLPAQSNETALGRIGDTIAKELGWDPSWGFAIAAHESGRGESAPGNNYFGYK
-297 DIKGIATGNESYDK
+297 WDGEGEYQELNTWERDENGNAYSTTAKFKKYATPEESAMSYVNWIKTYCTPEEIKGVKSPADVVHIMKKHGYFTDHEESY
-311 WDSFFR
+311 
-317 KAQKETGLS
+317 
-326 DEQIRNLKAMCM
+326 
-338 QESTFNS
+338 
-345 EAYHDD
+345 
-351 NDGDPTLGPF
+351 
-361 QFKSDTGL
+361 
-369 SVGLDPADRKDPEKS
+369 
-384 IIAAAKLYKKDLE
+384 AASAT
-397 YHGGDDELAIL
+397 ELA
-408 SHNGGAGGTEAAR
+408 
-421 RNNYLNDVSE
+421 
-431 RYKELYGE
+431 KEYSAPAP
-439 ELGHHVMSDEEKAAL
+439 MSDEEKAAL
-454 EETERNSFFSVFGE
+454 EETERNSFFSVLGE

-532 LKAVTQEK
+532 KGEDAY
-540 SHGGFGGAK
+540 GGFGTK
-549 AQNKAFAGIKA
+549 ENQNKAFEKYMNR
-560 SIGTDIM
+560 IGVDIL
-567 NDDDLNKTL
+567 DKKTL
-576 KELEQRGYGFT
+576 DEDLKNAAEILGKAFRPEQIIELEQ
-587 PAQIVELSQELTKAQ
+587 ELTRAQ
-602 AGEGKYSVKIDDT
+602 AGEGKYAIKIDEDKN
-615 ETDVMDMTGLAKPD
+615 DVMDMTGLAKPE
-629 IQKNYAEAKKIVM
+629 IEKYFSEAKKIVM
-642 QEAFD
+642 QKAFE
-647 FKSKTGREP
+647 FKNKNGREP
-656 NQFERKGMWIKALT
+656 NQFERKNMWIEAYTQK
-670 EQKVGPD
+670 KVGPD

-687 ASPAQLME
+687 ASDAQLMQM
-695 LGIKSVSYTYDD
+695 GIKEYHMTYDD

-725 DWEKVKKNEVNIE
+725 DWDKVKKNEVNIE

>member
-20 NPVTD
+20 NPITD

-60 RVVDATNEYNRQIN
+60 KVVDATNEYNRQIN

-99 YQQNEEKIRQQI
+99 YQQNEEQIRQQI

-195 DEKSIDVKQRAILD
+195 DEKSIDIKQRAILN

-289 ENPLSFGK
+289 ENPLQLPAQSNETALGRIGDTIAKELGWDPSWGFAIAAHESGRGESAPGNNYFGYK
-297 DIKGIATGNESYDK
+297 WDGEGEYQELNTWERDENGNAYSTTAKFKKYATPEESAMSYVNWIKTYCTPEEIKGVKSPADVVHIMKKHGYFTDHEESY
-311 WDSFFR
+311 
-317 KAQKETGLS
+317 
-326 DEQIRNLKAMCM
+326 
-338 QESTFNS
+338 
-345 EAYHDD
+345 
-351 NDGDPTLGPF
+351 
-361 QFKSDTGL
+361 
-369 SVGLDPADRKDPEKS
+369 
-384 IIAAAKLYKKDLE
+384 AASAT
-397 YHGGDDELAIL
+397 ELA
-408 SHNGGAGGTEAAR
+408 
-421 RNNYLNDVSE
+421 
-431 RYKELYGE
+431 KEYSAPAP
-439 ELGHHVMSDEEKAAL
+439 MSDEEKAAL
-454 EETERNSFFSVFGE
+454 EETERNSFFSVLGE

-477 TEMMNNLQIQLMDMT
+477 TEMMNNMQIQLMDMT

-532 LKAVTQEK
+532 TQEK
-540 SHGGFGGAK
+540 SHGGFGGAE

>member
-20 NPVTD
+20 NPITD

-99 YQQNEEKIRQQI
+99 YQQNEEQIRQQI

-119 EYANRAFRNQV
+119 EYANRAFHNQV

-195 DEKSIDVKQRAILD
+195 DEKSIDIKQRAILD

-289 ENPLSFGK
+289 ENPLQLPAQSNETALGRIGDTIAKELGWDPSWGFAIAAHESGRGESAPGNNYFGYK
-297 DIKGIATGNESYDK
+297 WDGEGEYQELNTWERDENGNAYSTTAKFKKYATPEESAMSYVNWIKTYCTPEEIKGVKSPADVVHIMKKHGYFTDHEESY
-311 WDSFFR
+311 
-317 KAQKETGLS
+317 
-326 DEQIRNLKAMCM
+326 
-338 QESTFNS
+338 
-345 EAYHDD
+345 
-351 NDGDPTLGPF
+351 
-361 QFKSDTGL
+361 
-369 SVGLDPADRKDPEKS
+369 
-384 IIAAAKLYKKDLE
+384 AASAT
-397 YHGGDDELAIL
+397 ELA
-408 SHNGGAGGTEAAR
+408 
-421 RNNYLNDVSE
+421 
-431 RYKELYGE
+431 KEYSAPAP
-439 ELGHHVMSDEEKAAL
+439 MSDEEKAAL
-454 EETERNSFFSVFGE
+454 EETERNSFFSVLGE

-521 RSLRLSALKAV
+521 CSLRLSALKAV
-532 LKAVTQEK
+532 KGEDAY
-540 SHGGFGGAK
+540 GGFGTK
-549 AQNKAFAGIKA
+549 ENQNKAFEKYMNR
-560 SIGTDIM
+560 IGVDIL
-567 NDDDLNKTL
+567 DKKTL
-576 KELEQRGYGFT
+576 DEDLKNAAEILGKAFRPEQIIELEQ
-587 PAQIVELSQELTKAQ
+587 ELTRAQ
-602 AGEGKYSVKIDDT
+602 AGEGEYAIKIDEDKN
-615 ETDVMDMTGLAKPD
+615 DVMDMTGLAKPK
-629 IQKNYAEAKKIVM
+629 IEKYFSGAKKIVM
-642 QEAFD
+642 QKAFE
-647 FKSKTGREP
+647 FKNKNGREP
-656 NQFERKGMWIKALT
+656 NQFERKNMWIEAYTQK
-670 EQKVGPD
+670 KVGPD

-687 ASPAQLME
+687 ASDAQLMQM
-695 LGIKSVSYTYDD
+695 GIKEYHMTYDD

-725 DWEKVKKNEVNIE
+725 DWDKVKKNEVNIE

>member
-20 NPVTD
+20 NPITD

-195 DEKSIDVKQRAILD
+195 DEKSIDIKQRAILD

-289 ENPLSFGK
+289 ENPLQLPAQSNETALGRIGDTIAKELGWDPSWGFAIAAHESGRGESAPGNNYFGYK
-297 DIKGIATGNESYDK
+297 WDGEGEYQELNTWERDENGNAYSTTAKFKKYATPEESAMSYVNWIKTYCTPEEIKGVKSPADVVHIMKKHGYFTDHEESY
-311 WDSFFR
+311 
-317 KAQKETGLS
+317 
-326 DEQIRNLKAMCM
+326 
-338 QESTFNS
+338 
-345 EAYHDD
+345 
-351 NDGDPTLGPF
+351 
-361 QFKSDTGL
+361 
-369 SVGLDPADRKDPEKS
+369 
-384 IIAAAKLYKKDLE
+384 AASAT
-397 YHGGDDELAIL
+397 ELA
-408 SHNGGAGGTEAAR
+408 
-421 RNNYLNDVSE
+421 
-431 RYKELYGE
+431 KEYSAPAP
-439 ELGHHVMSDEEKAAL
+439 MSDEEKAAL
-454 EETERNSFFSVFGE
+454 EETERNSFFSVLGE

-532 LKAVTQEK
+532 TQEK
-540 SHGGFGGAK
+540 SHGGFGGAE

-615 ETDVMDMTGLAKPD
+615 ETDVMDMTGLAKPE

-725 DWEKVKKNEVNIE
+725 DWDKVKKNEVNIE

>member
-35 TEALGNAL
+35 TEALGNVL
-43 GQVIDA
+43 GQIMDA

-289 ENPLSFGK
+289 ENPLQLPAQSNETALGRIGDKIAKELGWDPSWGFAIAAHESGRGESAPGNNYFGYK
-297 DIKGIATGNESYDK
+297 WDGEGEYQELNTWERDENGNAYSTTAKFKKYATPEESAMSYVNWIKTYCTPEEIKGVKSPADVVHIMKKHGYFTDHEESY
-311 WDSFFR
+311 
-317 KAQKETGLS
+317 
-326 DEQIRNLKAMCM
+326 
-338 QESTFNS
+338 
-345 EAYHDD
+345 
-351 NDGDPTLGPF
+351 
-361 QFKSDTGL
+361 
-369 SVGLDPADRKDPEKS
+369 
-384 IIAAAKLYKKDLE
+384 AASAT
-397 YHGGDDELAIL
+397 ELA
-408 SHNGGAGGTEAAR
+408 
-421 RNNYLNDVSE
+421 
-431 RYKELYGE
+431 KEYSAPAP
-439 ELGHHVMSDEEKAAL
+439 MSDEEKAAL

-514 LLNNGSY
+514 LLKNGSY
-521 RSLRLSALKAV
+521 RSLRLSA

-540 SHGGFGGAK
+540 SHGGFGGAE

-725 DWEKVKKNEVNIE
+725 DWDKVKKNEVNIE

>member
-289 ENPLSFGK
+289 ENPLQLPAQSNETALGRIGDTIAKELGWDPSWGFAIAAHESGRGESAPGNNYFGYK
-297 DIKGIATGNESYDK
+297 WDGEGEYQELNTWERDENGNAYSTTAKFKKYATPEESAMSYVNWIKTYCTPEEIKGVKSPADVVHIMKKHGYFTDHEESY
-311 WDSFFR
+311 
-317 KAQKETGLS
+317 
-326 DEQIRNLKAMCM
+326 
-338 QESTFNS
+338 
-345 EAYHDD
+345 
-351 NDGDPTLGPF
+351 
-361 QFKSDTGL
+361 
-369 SVGLDPADRKDPEKS
+369 
-384 IIAAAKLYKKDLE
+384 AASAT
-397 YHGGDDELAIL
+397 ELA
-408 SHNGGAGGTEAAR
+408 
-421 RNNYLNDVSE
+421 
-431 RYKELYGE
+431 KEYSAPAP
-439 ELGHHVMSDEEKAAL
+439 MSDEEKAAL

-532 LKAVTQEK
+532 TQEK
-540 SHGGFGGAK
+540 SHGGFGGAE

-615 ETDVMDMTGLAKPD
+615 ETDVMDMTGLAKPE

-707 KGIDAVDYYGRHH
+707 KGIDAVDYYGKHH